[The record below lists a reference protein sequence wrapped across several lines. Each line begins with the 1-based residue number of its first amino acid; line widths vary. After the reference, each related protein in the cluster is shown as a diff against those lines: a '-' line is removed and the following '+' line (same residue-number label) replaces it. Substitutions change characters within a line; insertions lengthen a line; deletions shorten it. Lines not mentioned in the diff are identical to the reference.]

1 MSCPNTYLCWGIP
14 KHSHA
19 HSLETDFL
27 HGSQELFQLTF
38 NLRTLTAVS
47 HVLLTCQFEREI
59 ALRRSN
65 LPELHQTTQ
74 ENRFSYEVTIQCHSP
89 VQSRRRKI
97 QIFPV
102 RRRRRSPGEKTLSI
116 GRCARSGFSHGSVK
130 KRLAKN
136 SRRGKPIS
144 RLAHPGSWRHRHRDS
159 QCSRSVA
166 TPVR

>member
-1 MSCPNTYLCWGIP
+1 MFY
-14 KHSHA
+14 
-19 HSLETDFL
+19 SLANLNGKL
-27 HGSQELFQLTF
+27 HFVD
-38 NLRTLTAVS
+38 R
-47 HVLLTCQFEREI
+47 I
-59 ALRRSN
+59 

-159 QCSRSVA
+159 VAEVSRHPFVNSTVVVG
-166 TPVR
+166 PVVGRV